1 MSRITKISKAAASP
15 LGGIAGAPAPC
26 GAPATSRNYLEGY
39 GSTEA
44 DQRFALMAALV
55 AGAWFF
61 GGLILCKMVGWL

>member
-1 MSRITKISKAAASP
+1 MTRA
-15 LGGIAGAPAPC
+15 
-26 GAPATSRNYLEGY
+26 RNYLDAEGY

-61 GGLILCKMVGWL
+61 GGLTLCKMVGWL